1 MANETDSN
9 GWLEKIAKAVR
20 QADSRAFLVP
30 PRILRRVIKTDRALP
45 GLGFR
50 IPHRK
55 SYVLSGTRVKYF
67 VDKDELGLT
76 IVDDFPAYVFLL
88 SEPKESEL
96 AGMSFDEMLRWAW
109 RLLFHARVHFELDRM
124 IESGELPPS
133 RIRACVDRIG
143 QVEFDE
149 VQSVLAREHFLMS
162 RADRSEVFEEFCAV
176 YWEYKFFAP
185 HRLPWYFPSL
195 TNFAAVESILRD
207 VFDPAPLLE
216 ETRIVASAEA
226 GDEDSD
232 ASPASKRDG
241 NGRVEPLPAAT
252 DVAEAASFRADAG
265 SVGHGTP
272 NVRRFMRHTIAA
284 GRAESRGN
292 TVRAAIQHSR
302 AAPWGNDAERSQA
315 EQSTAEQLDR
325 LTDRLRAALEFDD
338 EQRAAWREVLAEL
351 LPASQTGFWNA
362 DRKMLSDLQKVCVD
376 HERDVYKIDLLE
388 WAFSRG
394 KRPIKRRLP
403 YQREVL
409 IVKHLRTAVGRLKS
423 IRIAEDHRETLSR
436 LLHAALESEERVLRE
451 RLRPVIAGVLQE
463 VGFRPANPPE
473 QVSFQ
478 RLIEELLDGVVKRG
492 FANMGTLRDAVSR
505 NWLKLE
511 DLSGPREFLTGDKL
525 LQADRKLSVELDGV
539 YRRGE
544 FYLRWLQRLSSAAF
558 GTKFGRWLT
567 LFVLIPFGGAYM
579 VLSFFGHLLEK
590 LPVPTPHLTDWETIA
605 GCGSFLLL
613 LMHWPL
619 FRSVVGKL
627 LSWLLRALGAVLID
641 LPVWAVR
648 SRTIRALLR
657 SPPVLFLRR
666 FVLVPVVLTVFFCI
680 ALPALGLYGRP
691 SWLITA
697 LVYALLTGIV
707 NSRMGRDAE
716 ELTADWVEHTWFQ
729 IRTRVFIAMFE
740 WVMSVFHK
748 IIEFVERF
756 LYAVAEWLRFRS
768 GESQVMLGVKA
779 VFGVVWAVVT
789 FVLTFA
795 VTLLIEPQINP
806 IKHFPVVTVG
816 HKIILPMGWP
826 GGMLSQLIEPLAGS
840 AKTADAVA
848 ASIVWLIP
856 GIFGF
861 LVWELRSNWR
871 LYLANRPETLRPVL
885 VGDHGETMLRLLKP
899 GFHSGTVPKL
909 FGRIRRAVRKH
920 SSRERRVE
928 SREPEDARNPGLPAL
943 DSRLSTLDSFKV
955 PPKYTEALHHV
966 EHAVRH
972 FVERHFIAILE
983 TTGVLEGHKLH
994 VSEIRLASNNL
1005 QIEICR
1011 LSVVRGQL
1019 SVVSSHHAQLTTD
1032 HGQLT
1037 SDDGQLTT
1045 DDGPLVLVFQEQ
1057 SGRLISGMLA
1067 AGWLAGLDERRR
1079 TVAGEAL
1086 AGLYAECGVD
1096 MVREQIVACIPLPDP
1111 RYDIEERS
1119 LVLWPDSNYEVEV
1132 RYELEDRTRLVP
1144 RPKSA
1149 ARDYGLAAVPADDMI
1164 FGHAPIAWR
1173 KWTAYWTA
1181 VAAGKLDEPP
1191 AKLVKF
1197 VLPRTTAAPAEERE
1211 PQPANGDGAATLN
1224 SQFSDVVES

>member
-1 MANETDSN
+1 VANEIDSS
-9 GWLEKIAKAVR
+9 GWLEKIATAVR
-20 QADSRAFLVP
+20 QADPRAFLVP

-67 VDKDELGLT
+67 VDKDELGLSVT
-76 IVDDFPAYVFLL
+76 EDFPAYVFLL

-96 AGMSFDEMLRWAW
+96 AGMTFDEMLRWAW

-176 YWEYKFFAP
+176 YWEYRFFAP

-195 TNFAAVESILRD
+195 TDFTAVESVLRD
-207 VFDPAPLLE
+207 VLDPARLLD
-216 ETRIVASAEA
+216 ETRLVAEPAAAEPD
-226 GDEDSD
+226 DERRSGL
-232 ASPASKRDG
+232 DG
-241 NGRVEPLPAAT
+241 NGRVEPTPAGAN
-252 DVAEAASFRADAG
+252 VAEAAGPDTDAG
-265 SVGHGTP
+265 VGRGSP
-272 NVRRFMRHTIAA
+272 NVRRYMKHTIAA

-292 TVRAAIQHSR
+292 TVRAAIQYYR
-302 AAPWGNDAERSQA
+302 AAPRGTDAERSQA
-315 EQSTAEQLDR
+315 EHNVAQQLDH
-325 LTDRLRAALEFDD
+325 LTERLRAALQFD
-338 EQRAAWREVLAEL
+338 ETQRAEWREVLGEL
-351 LPASQTGFWNA
+351 LRDSIAGFWNA

-409 IVKHLRTAVGRLKS
+409 IVKHLRTAVSRLKS
-423 IRIAEDHRETLSR
+423 IRVAERHRETLSR
-436 LLHAALESEERVLRE
+436 LLRSALDTEERVLRE
-451 RLRPVIAGVLQE
+451 RMRPVIAGVLQN
-463 VGFRPANPPE
+463 VGFRPGNPPE
-473 QVSFQ
+473 QVSFH
-478 RLIEELLDGVVKRG
+478 RLIEEFLDGVVKHG
-492 FANMGTLRDAVSR
+492 YANMGTLRDAVSR

-511 DLSGPREFLTGDKL
+511 DLSGPREFLSGDKL
-525 LQADRKLSVELDGV
+525 LQADRKLSVGLDGV
-539 YRRGE
+539 YRAGE
-544 FYLRWLQRLSSAAF
+544 FYLRWLQRISSAAF
-558 GTKFGRWLT
+558 GTKLGRWLT
-567 LFVLIPFGGAYM
+567 LFVLLPFGGTYM
-579 VLSFFGHLLEK
+579 ILRFFEHLLEN
-590 LPVPTPHLTDWETIA
+590 LPVPAPHLTGWETIV
-605 GCGSFLLL
+605 GCGVFALALIHS
-613 LMHWPL
+613 PP
-619 FRSVVGKL
+619 FRVVVGKL
-627 LSWLLRALGAVLID
+627 LAWLVRAVGAVLID

-657 SPPVLFLRR
+657 SPPVVFLRR
-666 FVLVPVVLTVFFCI
+666 FVLVPVVLTVCFCFG
-680 ALPALGLYGRP
+680 LPALGLYGEP
-691 SWLITA
+691 GWIITG
-697 LVYALLTGIV
+697 LVYVLLTGII
-707 NSRMGRDAE
+707 NSRMGRDVE

-729 IRTRVFIAMFE
+729 LRTRVVIAVFE

-748 IIEFVERF
+748 IIEVVERF

-768 GESQVMLGVKA
+768 GESQLMLGVKA
-779 VFGVVWAVVT
+779 VFGVAWAIVS

-806 IKHFPVVTVG
+806 IKHFPVVTVS
-816 HKIILPMGWP
+816 HKIILPTGLP

-840 AKTADAVA
+840 AETANAVA

-871 LYLANRPETLRPVL
+871 LYLANRPETLRPVM

-899 GFHSGTVPKL
+899 GFHSGTVPRL
-909 FGRIRRAVRKH
+909 FGRIRRAVRKQRP
-920 SSRERRVE
+920 SADEFPGIFQNPRELHA
-928 SREPEDARNPGLPAL
+928 PPPDAA
-943 DSRLSTLDSFKV
+943 SVKI
-955 PPKYTEALHHV
+955 PPKYAESLHHV

-983 TTGVLEGHKLH
+983 TTCALEGNQLR
-994 VSEIRLASNNL
+994 VGEIRLASNNL
-1005 QIEICR
+1005 QIEISGR
-1011 LSVVRGQL
+1011 RKTEDGDTRHSLDSQL
-1019 SVVSSHHAQLTTD
+1019 STLNSQ
-1032 HGQLT
+1032 
-1037 SDDGQLTT
+1037 
-1045 DDGPLVLVFQEQ
+1045 PLVIVFQEQ
-1057 SGRLISGMLA
+1057 SGRLISGVLA
-1067 AGWLAGLDERRR
+1067 AGWLAGLDEHRR
-1079 TVAGEAL
+1079 TVVGEGL
-1086 AGLYAECGVD
+1086 AGLYAQSGVD
-1096 MVREQIVACIPLPDP
+1096 MVREQIVACVPLDDL

-1119 LVLWPDSNYEVEV
+1119 LVLWPDPNYEVEV

-1149 ARDYGLAAVPADDMI
+1149 AREYALPVVSADDMI
-1164 FGHAPIAWR
+1164 FGHAPIAWQ
-1173 KWTAYWTA
+1173 KWTDYWTA
-1181 VAAGKLDEPP
+1181 IAAGNLDTAP

-1197 VLPRTTAAPAEERE
+1197 VLPPTSEPPAEARAT
-1211 PQPANGDGAATLN
+1211 QPTANGDGAAGAIVIN
-1224 SQFSDVVES
+1224 SSAGGH